1 MPLRRPNSALRRR
14 RQRNGSR
21 HEPRDELSGWADQ
34 RKNVTLLRPFEI
46 DERRKQSSVPTPIQ
60 VPAAAAIR
68 AVLVTGGT
76 GYLGQALIP
85 ALLARGHRVRALV
98 RPGSAARLPA
108 RVEVVTSDPLQADS
122 VNVALAGVETLVH
135 LVGVPKPSPRR
146 S

>member
-1 MPLRRPNSALRRR
+1 M
-14 RQRNGSR
+14 
-21 HEPRDELSGWADQ
+21 
-34 RKNVTLLRPFEI
+34 
-46 DERRKQSSVPTPIQ
+46 
-60 VPAAAAIR
+60 
-68 AVLVTGGT
+68 TGGT